1 MTRFT
6 SMLVKILTSTLMAK
20 EPTKLC
26 TRQNY
31 NVCSYKLATI
41 INELL
46 DLMFKYVLLK
56 KVII

>member
-20 EPTKLC
+20 EPTKLY